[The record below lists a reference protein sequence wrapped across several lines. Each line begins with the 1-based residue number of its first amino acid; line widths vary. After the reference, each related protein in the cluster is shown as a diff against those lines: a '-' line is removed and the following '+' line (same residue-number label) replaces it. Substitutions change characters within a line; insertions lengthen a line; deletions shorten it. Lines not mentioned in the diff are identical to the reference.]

1 MRHGGLS
8 YQTKLTITSDIKIT
22 RPGFFLTFDG
32 PVASNIQA
40 SVVGVSKILIYKL
53 ESEKKV
59 GFYFSSLGSSSETCW
74 FPNQKMMV
82 TVYSEEPVKLV
93 GIVATYG
100 NVSKANQRT
109 TIIGRLISS

>member
-1 MRHGGLS
+1 MS
-8 YQTKLTITSDIKIT
+8 YQTKLTITSDTRIT

-32 PVASNIQA
+32 PVASSVQA
-40 SVVGVSKILIYKL
+40 SVVGVSKIMVYKL

-59 GFYFSSLGSSSETCW
+59 GFYFSSLGGSSATCW

-82 TVYSEEPVKLV
+82 TVYSAEPVKLV
-93 GIVATYG
+93 GVVATYG
-100 NVSKANQRT
+100 SISKANQRT